1 MMGATRIMEVLIVA
15 LEVKAAFRREMA
27 AAESAEIQG
36 DMALAKSHL
45 ERAHILGQR
54 WFLAHMESH
63 FHMLRIAINESDSK
77 EARGQIV
84 RLIGAAPFHIVGW
97 LPVGNT
103 GGANISPTLPMSI
116 PSDLQPY
123 FAGYSLRKGMV
134 ARGVLIALI
143 VAAYCLFAIG

>member
-1 MMGATRIMEVLIVA
+1 MA
-15 LEVKAAFRREMA
+15 LDVKAAFHREMEA
-27 AAESAEIQG
+27 ARAAEKGG
-36 DMALAKSHL
+36 DLALAKSHL

-63 FHMLRIAINESDSK
+63 FHMLRIAMKESDSK
-77 EARGQIV
+77 EVRGQIV
-84 RLIGAAPFHIVGW
+84 RLIGAAPFHLVGW

-103 GGANISPTLPMSI
+103 GGANISPTLPMPI

-134 ARGVLIALI
+134 ARGVLIGFI
-143 VAAYCLFAIG
+143 VLAYYLFANG